1 MPTRRLPL
9 IALLILVL
17 LIVVALFFI
26 LRNRGEA
33 AVGPAVALCPGPDL
47 YGYTC
52 DSGDGYAYIDAT
64 NDTFLYEDDGII
76 SLDLPFAF
84 TFYGTP
90 YTAINASVNGNLQFT
105 TTNPDY
111 ANLCLNEG
119 PAGALGD
126 MVAPYWDDLDL
137 RFYGYLETEVIGEAP
152 NRIFVVEWDDVPR
165 FDGLA
170 DDALTFEVQFFEG
183 SNNIV
188 FLYQDVTTFELP
200 NGSGATVG
208 LQSASQGLALQYS
221 CDQSSLSERNG
232 LLFVHPPEPNPEIGQ
247 EMAVALAL
255 PQPPYA
261 LNSKET
267 VAYLQAQYQLNGR
280 PGLNQLA
287 QQWLSQPQQRYFSW
301 QWVDLD
307 GSGRDSLVTLWRGTS
322 QSPQLSQLAVL
333 TPAENG
339 QLVVVFDQLLANRQ
353 YDPGR
358 VEFYKISDLNGDG
371 LFDVILR
378 DADDGRLSALFGG
391 QLRYQELN
399 DTTKP

>member
-9 IALLILVL
+9 IALLILAL

-26 LRNRGEA
+26 LRNRGQA
-33 AVGPAVALCPGPDL
+33 ATGPAVALCPGPDL
-47 YGYTC
+47 YGYIC
-52 DSGDGYAYIDAT
+52 DSGDGHAYIDAT
-64 NDTFLYEDDGII
+64 NDTFLYADDGTI

-111 ANLCLNEG
+111 ANLCLNEV
-119 PAGALGD
+119 PAGAFGD

-137 RFYGYLETEVIGEAP
+137 RFYGYLETEIIGEAP
-152 NRIFVVEWDDVPR
+152 NRIFVVEWDNVPP
-165 FDGLA
+165 FDGA
-170 DDALTFEVQFFEG
+170 EEDGLTFEVQLFEG
-183 SNNIV
+183 SNHIV
-188 FLYQDVTTFELP
+188 FLYQDVTTFILS
-200 NGSGATVG
+200 NGGGATVG

-221 CDQSSLSERNG
+221 CDQPNLSEGSG
-232 LLFVHPPEPNPEIGQ
+232 LIFVHPLEPNPEIGQ
-247 EMAVALAL
+247 EMAVALSL
-255 PQPPYA
+255 PQPPYT

-280 PGLNQLA
+280 PGLPQLA
-287 QQWLSQPQQRYFSW
+287 QQWLSSPQPRYFTW
-301 QWVDLD
+301 QWVDVD
-307 GSGRDSLVTLWRGTS
+307 GSGRDSLVALWRGPR
-322 QSPQLSQLAVL
+322 QQAARSQLAVL
-333 TPAENG
+333 TPDDNG

-353 YDPGR
+353 QDPGR
-358 VEFYKISDLNGDG
+358 VEFYKVSDLNGDE

-378 DADDGRLSALFGG
+378 DVDTGRLSALFGG
-391 QLRYQELN
+391 QLRYQQLN

>member
-9 IALLILVL
+9 IALLILLL
-17 LIVVALFFI
+17 LIVIALFFV

-33 AVGPAVALCPGPDL
+33 AVGPAIALCPGPDL
-47 YGYTC
+47 YGYRC
-52 DSGDGYAYIDAT
+52 DSGNGYSYIDAT
-64 NDTFLYEDDGII
+64 HDTFLYADDGTI

-111 ANLCLNEG
+111 ANLCLNEV
-119 PAGALGD
+119 PAGAMGD

-165 FDGLA
+165 FDGLE
-170 DDALTFEVQFFEG
+170 DDTLTFEVQFFEG
-183 SNNIV
+183 SNDIV

-208 LQSASQGLALQYS
+208 LQSAAQGLALQYS
-221 CDQSSLSERNG
+221 CEQASLSEGSG
-232 LLFVHPPEPNPEIGQ
+232 LLFVHPLEPNSDIGQ
-247 EMAVALAL
+247 EMAVALSL
-255 PQPPYA
+255 PQPAYQ
-261 LNSKET
+261 LNSKGI
-267 VAYLQAQYQLNGR
+267 VADLQTEYQLSGR

-287 QQWLSQPQQRYFSW
+287 EQWLSQAQQRYFSW
-301 QWVDLD
+301 QWVDVD
-307 GSGRDSLVTLWRGTS
+307 GSGRDSLVALWRGSS
-322 QSPQLSQLAVL
+322 QHPELSQLAVL

-353 YDPGR
+353 QDPGR

-371 LFDVILR
+371 FLDLILR
-378 DADDGRLSALFGG
+378 DKDSGRLSALFGG
-391 QLRYQELN
+391 QLRYQALN
-399 DTTKP
+399 DTTK